1 MSKISK
7 YVLEGKPP
15 NGKWQELVKLD
26 YEATPDSFTD
36 LSPGWSYRFVA
47 HSKTIFRRIKRNI
60 LWTYKEPRRRV
71 SEATKEENPNLAIQ
85 KAVAQLISNV
95 ATNADMSGLKLRK
108 LVLPQLAGV
117 NLEFGS
123 GDEGRATGGTVR
135 IGDSEFPIDAE
146 SLGGLKFEGG
156 VPWWLH
162 PIPSAMLS
170 NMIKGIIGDIF
181 GLLKGSAT
189 GEGLEGL
196 TGSVANDIEK
206 AIKEEKEKEKKE
218 KPELYADE
226 IDKLLK
232 EKKKIKEKAEEI
244 AEEIESGETEEG
256 EIEEE
261 GEESEEETD
270 MNEKTDEEVVKVVRG
285 G

>member
-7 YVLEGKPP
+7 YVLEGKSP

-36 LSPGWSYRFVA
+36 LTPGWSYRFVA
-47 HSKTIFRRIKRNI
+47 LSKTIFGRIKTNI
-60 LWTYKEPRRRV
+60 LWTYREPRRRTA
-71 SEATKEENPNLAIQ
+71 ERKEEDNPNVAIQ
-85 KAVAQLISNV
+85 RAVAQLISNV

-123 GDEGRATGGTVR
+123 GDEERGATGGTVR
-135 IGDSEFPIDAE
+135 IGNSEFPIDAK

-189 GEGLEGL
+189 GEGMI
-196 TGSVANDIEK
+196 GSVANDIEE
-206 AIKEEKEKEKKE
+206 AIEEEKKKEKE

-226 IDKLLK
+226 IDKLVE

-244 AEEIESGETEEG
+244 AEEVEEIGEENIEDES
-256 EIEEE
+256 EE
-261 GEESEEETD
+261 GEEEINET
-270 MNEKTDEEVVKVVRG
+270 EDEDIVKVVRG